1 MMTYEQPY
9 SHLRKD
15 RDMGVKKP
23 VDPRAALLRQMA
35 ELRERI
41 GPDVLKKGAAALQA
55 KGEPKT
61 AAPPEKAPA
70 TEKPRAPWLKPG
82 EVPFDRENAAEGVR
96 KFLESRQDGGS
107 FLRRLTAALKRKG
120 N

>member
-1 MMTYEQPY
+1 
-9 SHLRKD
+9 
-15 RDMGVKKP
+15 MGVKKP
-23 VDPRAALLRQMA
+23 ADPRAELLRQMA

-41 GPDVLKKGAAALQA
+41 GPEVLKKGAAAIQA
-55 KGEPKT
+55 KGETK
-61 AAPPEKAPA
+61 AEPPRQPI
-70 TEKPRAPWLKPG
+70 TGEKPLAPWLKPG

-107 FLRRLTAALKRKG
+107 FLRRLTAALKRSG